1 MAITVLEAGIL
12 LTAEQ
17 ATLLMLLLTSMAGHK
32 RPHIKQN
39 N

>member
-1 MAITVLEAGIL
+1 MAVIVVEAVIL

-17 ATLLMLLLTSMAGHK
+17 ATLLMLLSTSMAGHK